1 MGIDLTMDD
10 LLLSADFFIVEGN
23 YPKTIYPSYN
33 YAWYVDLSKQ
43 MLLKTVVRTIFHK
56 GGMKLILNSQ

>member
-23 YPKTIYPSYN
+23 YPKTKYPSYN
-33 YAWYVDLSKQ
+33 YAWYVDLSK
-43 MLLKTVVRTIFHK
+43 TSAFEGVI
-56 GGMKLILNSQ
+56 

>member
-1 MGIDLTMDD
+1 MGIDFTMDD

-23 YPKTIYPSYN
+23 YPKTKYPSYN

-43 MLLKTVVRTIFHK
+43 MLLKVLFRLFHK
-56 GGMKLILNSQ
+56 GGIKLILMRP